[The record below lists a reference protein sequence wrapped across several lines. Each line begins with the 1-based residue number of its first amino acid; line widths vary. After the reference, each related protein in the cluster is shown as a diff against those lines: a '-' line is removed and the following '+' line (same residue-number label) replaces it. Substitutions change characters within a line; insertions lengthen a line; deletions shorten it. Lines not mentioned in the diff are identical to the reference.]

1 MDSLMDALATA
12 LEQSEQMLELAQE
25 GEWDKVEEIQKQHS
39 SLIAELVSTN
49 FEGTDI
55 KQVRT
60 AIENIQAL
68 DQQTEVL
75 AQIRKEQIVKEK
87 QQQDKADKMKKA
99 FGAFK

>member
-1 MDSLMDALATA
+1 MDSLLDALATA
-12 LEQSEQMLELAQE
+12 LEQSERMLELAKE
-25 GEWDKVEEIQKQHS
+25 DEWDKVEEIQKQHS
-39 SLIAELVSTN
+39 ILIAELVSTN

-68 DQQTEVL
+68 DQQTEAL